1 MRCYSHLL
9 SLQCTLDG
17 NFKIAMGSMNADV
30 VDVDL
35 LRGRGLQPLTETME
49 RYRETA
55 YKHDMKPQDVSLIYD
70 H

>member
-1 MRCYSHLL
+1 
-9 SLQCTLDG
+9 
-17 NFKIAMGSMNADV
+17 MGSMNADV

-49 RYRETA
+49 CYRETA